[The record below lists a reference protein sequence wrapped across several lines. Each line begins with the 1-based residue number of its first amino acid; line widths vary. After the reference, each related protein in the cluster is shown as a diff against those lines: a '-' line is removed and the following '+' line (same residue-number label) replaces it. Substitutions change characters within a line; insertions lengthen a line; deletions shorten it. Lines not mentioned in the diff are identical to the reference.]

1 MICKTF
7 LAAAMPD
14 AQMPRKIVDRKCS
27 FYAFAVQPMSLKSA
41 TIGNNGDE
49 WLKTH
54 DGRALSGSHPTYRFY
69 DKYNST
75 LHGCYCIYG
84 GDGGIPA
91 ASPTDAGS
99 CSRPLAGLIQAG
111 FDHRLFDSPPDCLI
125 DADARRVRVPY
136 YDYKKEIQTGVKPV
150 CISLVR
156 HKGLEPLTFAF
167 VVRDSIQ
174 LS

>member
-1 MICKTF
+1 MIVLICKTF

-75 LHGCYCIYG
+75 REGCYCIYG
-84 GDGGIPA
+84 GDGGIR
-91 ASPTDAGS
+91 S
-99 CSRPLAGLIQAG
+99 I
-111 FDHRLFDSPPDCLI
+111 
-125 DADARRVRVPY
+125 
-136 YDYKKEIQTGVKPV
+136 KVK
-150 CISLVR
+150 L
-156 HKGLEPLTFAF
+156 KTLLK
-167 VVRDSIQ
+167 
-174 LS
+174 

>member
-1 MICKTF
+1 LICKTF

-27 FYAFAVQPMSLKSA
+27 FYAFVVQPMSLKSA

-75 LHGCYCIYG
+75 REGCYCIYG
-84 GDGGIPA
+84 GDGGITA
-91 ASPTDAGS
+91 ASPLTGLALQA
-99 CSRPLAGLIQAG
+99 SRRPHSGRLRPSAARTFTGRSRLRRCPLGVRIPY
-111 FDHRLFDSPPDCLI
+111 DH
-125 DADARRVRVPY
+125 
-136 YDYKKEIQTGVKPV
+136 
-150 CISLVR
+150 ISNIKR
-156 HKGLEPLTFAF
+156 IP
-167 VVRDSIQ
+167 
-174 LS
+174 